1 MRAGLVK
8 VLDAAFYFALWT
20 CFELSNT
27 NKKKNSNPNTS
38 TLKPLDVFSN
48 LTHIYRQ
55 A

>member
-27 NKKKNSNPNTS
+27 NKKKTQTQIHPPSS
-38 TLKPLDVFSN
+38 LLMSLV
-48 LTHIYRQ
+48 I
-55 A
+55 